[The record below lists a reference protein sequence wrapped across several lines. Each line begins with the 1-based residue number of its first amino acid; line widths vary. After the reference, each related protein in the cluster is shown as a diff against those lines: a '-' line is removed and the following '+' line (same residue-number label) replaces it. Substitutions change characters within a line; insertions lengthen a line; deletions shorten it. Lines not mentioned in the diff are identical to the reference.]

1 MKRLRISSTRPE
13 PALLGLGLLAVLAAL
28 LSLCLGAAAVPP
40 GEVLAALL
48 GRGSGPAARI
58 ILYARL
64 PRTCGCLLA
73 GAALAVSGT
82 VIQGVLGNPLAAP
95 NVIGVNAGAGFFTAI
110 CAALWPTWTAAVP
123 FAAFLGALGGVLLVL
138 FIAER
143 TGASRMTLVLAGVAV
158 SGMFSAGIDAVLT
171 LYPDALNGYT
181 DFRVGG
187 VANLAMSRIL
197 PAFWVV
203 LAAFLLVL
211 SLAGEMDVLLLGEE
225 TARSLGLPARPLR
238 LVLLAL
244 AAALAG
250 AAVSFAGLLGFVG
263 LIAPHMTRRLVGE
276 DSSARLVL
284 AAALGGAGL
293 LTLCDIVARTIFAP
307 YELPVGVVLSLL
319 GGPFFIWL
327 LVRQKSRPSRRR
339 KEAGRA

>member
-1 MKRLRISSTRPE
+1 MKRLRTSSIRTE
-13 PALLGLGLLAVLAAL
+13 SVLAALALTAALAAL
-28 LSLCLGAAAVPP
+28 LSLCLGAAPVSL
-40 GEVLAALL
+40 GEVAEALL
-48 GRGSGPAARI
+48 GRGTGPAAQI
-58 ILYARL
+58 VLYARL

-82 VIQGVLGNPLAAP
+82 IIQGVLGNPLAAP
-95 NVIGVNAGAGFFTAI
+95 NVIGVNAGAGFCTAL
-110 CAALWPTWTAAVP
+110 CAALWPARTAAMP
-123 FAAFLGALGGVLLVL
+123 LAAFLGALGGVLLVL

-158 SGMFSAGIDAVLT
+158 SGMFSAGVDAVLT
-171 LYPDALNGYT
+171 LCPDALNGYT

-187 VANLAMSRIL
+187 VANLPMSRVL
-197 PAFWVV
+197 PALWVA
-203 LAAFLLVL
+203 LAAFLLAL

-225 TARSLGLPARPLR
+225 TARSLGLPAKPLR

-276 DSSARLVL
+276 DSSLRLLL
-284 AAALGGAGL
+284 ASALGGAGL
-293 LTLCDIVARTIFAP
+293 LTLCDIVARTVFAP
-307 YELPVGVVLSLL
+307 YELPVGIVLSLL

-327 LVRQKSRPSRRR
+327 LVRQKGRRGR
-339 KEAGRA
+339 KEAGHA

>member
-13 PALLGLGLLAVLAAL
+13 PALLGLGLLAALAAL

-95 NVIGVNAGAGFFTAI
+95 NVIGVNAGAGLCTAL
-110 CAALWPTWTAAVP
+110 CAALWPARTAALP
-123 FAAFLGALGGVLLVL
+123 FAALLGALGGVGLVL
-138 FIAER
+138 AIGTR

-171 LYPDALNGYT
+171 FFPDALNGYT

-187 VANLAMSRIL
+187 VANLSMGRVA
-197 PAFWVV
+197 PAFWVALTALF
-203 LAAFLLVL
+203 LAL

-225 TARSLGLPARPLR
+225 TARSLGLPARRLR

-250 AAVSFAGLLGFVG
+250 SAVSFAGLLGFVG
-263 LIAPHMTRRLVGE
+263 LIAPHMVRRLVGE
-276 DSSARLVL
+276 DSSARLL
-284 AAALGGAGL
+284 WASTLGGAAL
-293 LTLCDIVARTIFAP
+293 LTVCDILARTLFAP

-319 GGPFFIWL
+319 GGPFFLWL
-327 LVRQKSRPSRRR
+327 LLRQRRGRRR
-339 KEAGRA
+339 GHA